1 MIDFTP
7 RYISSQIL
15 TILIYFGIC
24 ITFFLRNRKSILKI
38 NVYCD
43 IIQILAFIMLNGI
56 TGAVMVSIIAIR
68 DTYLLIN
75 EKNDVINKNKDKDI
89 FIFIGFLIVEV
100 ILSIP
105 SYDGI
110 LSLFSVIATII
121 STFALWQKRPK
132 MYKFLEIFSS
142 LSWLV
147 YHIFLMSI
155 MAILLESILLISA
168 IIRLILDFKKSDI

>member
-1 MIDFTP
+1 MIDFSP
-7 RYISSQIL
+7 RYISSQVL
-15 TILIYFGIC
+15 TIIIYFGIC

-75 EKNDVINKNKDKDI
+75 EKNDVINKNKDI

-155 MAILLESILLISA
+155 MAIVLESILLISA
-168 IIRLILDFKKSDI
+168 IIGLILDFKKSDI